1 MIILSSQ
8 CTTTGTEKIQLSV
21 VYATSNIKVSID
33 IFCRIVSGFV
43 FPGKVLANIWFF
55 NLGYISVIKALGMAQ
70 DLKLGVYCN
79 VRPIPLMCSP

>member
-1 MIILSSQ
+1 M
-8 CTTTGTEKIQLSV
+8 

-33 IFCRIVSGFV
+33 IFCRIVSGFA

-55 NLGYISVIKALGMAQ
+55 NIGYISVIKALGMAQ

-79 VRPIPLMCSP
+79 VSPIPFALSMEMNN